1 MSLHYFELPKLSD
14 SLDASN
20 IKELWLKLFKAETEE
35 EIAKIEALEVPI
47 MEEAVKAYRTVATS
61 SEVRERERL
70 WEKARHDEAQAL
82 KNAELRGEERADTKW
97 QGVVAEKDSAIAEQA
112 ALIATLQAQLNKK

>member
-1 MSLHYFELPKLSD
+1 MPLSD

-35 EIAKIEALEVPI
+35 ELVKIEALEVPI

-82 KNAELRGEERADTKW
+82 KNAERRRDEHW
-97 QGVVAEKDSAIAEQA
+97 QGVVAEKD
-112 ALIATLQAQLNKK
+112 ALIAELEAKLQAQSS